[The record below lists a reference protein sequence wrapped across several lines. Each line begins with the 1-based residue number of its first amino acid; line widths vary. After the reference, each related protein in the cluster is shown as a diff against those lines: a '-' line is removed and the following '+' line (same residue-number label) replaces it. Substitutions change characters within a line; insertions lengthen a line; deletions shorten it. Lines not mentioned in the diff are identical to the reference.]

1 MSTVSTTARGILFVV
16 SAPSGG
22 GKTTLCRRLL
32 ADYPK
37 IHLSISTTTRPPR
50 GTERNGVEYIFVDR
64 SAFEAQIERGA
75 FVEWA
80 EVHGNLYGTSK
91 EVILEATHHGRD
103 VLFDI
108 DYQGGRSLK
117 TQFPDAVM
125 ILVVPPSMEVLEA
138 RLRGRGTDSP
148 EVVARRLAKA
158 REELSHYHLYD
169 YLIINDD
176 LDRAYELLRT
186 VYRAA
191 HQRRDQLEAH
201 VERLLGRR

>member
-1 MSTVSTTARGILFVV
+1 MSAATTSTEGILFVV

-32 ADYPK
+32 AEFPQ
-37 IHLSISTTTRPPR
+37 IHLSISTTTRAPR
-50 GTERNGVEYIFVDR
+50 GSERNGVEYNFVDR
-64 SAFEAQIERGA
+64 PTFEAMIERGA

-80 EVHGNLYGTSK
+80 EVHGNLYGTSR

-117 TQFPDAVM
+117 SQFPDAVM

-138 RLRGRGTDSP
+138 RLRARATDTA

-158 REELSHYHLYD
+158 KEELSHYHLYD
-169 YLIINDD
+169 YLILNDD

-201 VERLLGRR
+201 VEGLLGRR